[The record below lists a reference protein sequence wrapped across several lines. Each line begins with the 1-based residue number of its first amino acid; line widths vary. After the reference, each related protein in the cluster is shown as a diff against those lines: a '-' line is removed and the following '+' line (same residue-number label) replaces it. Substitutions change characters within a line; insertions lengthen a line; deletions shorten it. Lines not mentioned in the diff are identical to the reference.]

1 MLPKYKTFFWFFGT
15 DHINQAVMI
24 LMKKNIPIHP
34 DCIWLEIIL
43 QLWNHFINLLVEVW
57 KWHSLHII
65 SLIVTH
71 LYLSFQGNQLVITL
85 HTIHFYQKDWNPQ
98 IHLHLICGNLKG
110 IYSFPQVLCHCY
122 ECAMKHTKCQKS
134 SSTLRK
140 PSYFLRKN
148 VTFSKKGF
156 SPLLK
161 ATRYFN

>member
-1 MLPKYKTFFWFFGT
+1 M
-15 DHINQAVMI
+15 
-24 LMKKNIPIHP
+24 
-34 DCIWLEIIL
+34 
-43 QLWNHFINLLVEVW
+43 
-57 KWHSLHII
+57 
-65 SLIVTH
+65 TH
-71 LYLSFQGNQLVITL
+71 LCSSFQGNQLVITL

-148 VTFSKKGF
+148 VTFSKKKRFFPTFKSYQIFQLVSSVCF
-156 SPLLK
+156 SKMVFKRFTQLYLKCRPFLLLQK
-161 ATRYFN
+161 SKY